1 MKKKL
6 FLLLYLLFTA
16 LITNATHDST
26 LVRVCTVNR
35 DGDISIE
42 QYSEHYIIE
51 YDSAGNRT
59 LFEGGYMSYLY
70 TYDSLNNK
78 TSETLF
84 HPSNGGRVYESR
96 IFYSWNINQ
105 LTQKIQQGWQT
116 NSWVNSGKTDY
127 FYSSNGFDSLQIHY
141 IWSGQ
146 TWIISRYDNFYYP
159 TGNALL
165 KCDSVFN
172 LNPFDSTFY
181 LSEIDS
187 LIFDANNHILKNI
200 RAYYS
205 DGIYSSNQINS
216 YTYDSNGYQLSD
228 SSSSNGD
235 VYYITLTNYDAQGR
249 LLFRSG
255 ECFGCGQGQTS
266 YFYDAYGRLIH
277 TSGSGVSMGGMTTTS
292 ECDVYSTE
300 IVGPSVIC
308 ENSVATLNADS
319 GYISYEWSTGE
330 TTQSITIS
338 QPGTFSVTLTDI
350 LGILTPSAPFTITQT
365 YGAVAPHG
373 TDSTVFSC
381 RNNSVRLEVPYD
393 SHYSYLWLFSN
404 DNQTFQ
410 PASLTYPTSPL
421 IFLRGADSSGC
432 YRLMVTSGC
441 DVDTSSATCI
451 QFSPDSSATITATG
465 GITDQ
470 YGRLNVCSGD
480 TITLTASQGFSY
492 SWIPYSEITRSIYV
506 TAPGTYSVNVYDS
519 SGCYSTSSISVSG
532 VYPSFYS
539 SIQIL
544 PIDSGIILQPPYSPL
559 TFNFSW
565 FYNGDTIPA
574 FHADTL
580 FSPATG
586 YYNVILASNTVC
598 NELAYSNYLY
608 YNQDSILVQ
617 AGADQQLC
625 FGNNYTFYF
634 NSPTVIHG
642 TPPYSYEW
650 SSSGI
655 VISTNPFISQRVD
668 SLSPGQEY
676 FYVIK
681 VTDANGFS
689 GRDTIK
695 VFVAPIPAAP
705 IVTILNNDTICND
718 QQLVTVRVTPYPT
731 TVSYQVNYPPPGCY
745 ANFNYDLISFHCA
758 GTYTL
763 KYTLNGC
770 RSQNSIPIV
779 VNSFPDALPTTI
791 SRSGDPTFCYGD
803 SILLTVQNNNYANI
817 QWTFNYNNLPGE
829 NSEFLTAD
837 HYGYFNVEVTDNN
850 GCKYSPNG
858 VFVTADTSYH
868 ISIDHSLPS
877 VICDNDS
884 VKLSFD
890 ATLYSGYF
898 LQWKKNN
905 YSIIN
910 ANDTVLYVK
919 ETGNYSLT
927 IYAPGDSCAG
937 SSQSVFIQ
945 TRQLPTVTIDQNV
958 NTLIANTTAWNY
970 QWYNDGNI
978 LLGDTNNLINISSN
992 GFYQVVVTDYHGCS
1006 AAEEKVVNC
1015 GATFSINNVSC
1026 HGSCAGNITAQLSGI
1041 SPFTVQW
1048 SNGDNG
1054 ILADSLCALQ
1064 YEAIIIDSTGCIDTL
1079 NVNITEPTLLIA
1091 TTTSDTALCYDQ
1103 CLTVNANVTGGTSP
1117 YNFLWCDGS
1126 ILSSAEFCNNINCQ
1140 VLISDANGCTLPVQT
1155 FSINIPDTL
1164 LINATVSDTR
1174 CVGCSNG
1181 EIALSF
1187 IGGTSPYYV
1196 TWQPAVGSINNDTI
1210 TGLPAGT
1217 YTITV
1222 SDSNNCTASTTL
1234 IVLDDPLYTPS
1245 IKAKPIAEI
1254 FPNPV
1259 HSLLHIKLDEPAEI
1273 ILIDMW
1279 GRKLFSKDLVR
1290 GESVLDVSSF
1300 TQGVYFVKVRGSYKV
1315 ELTRLVME

>member
-1 MKKKL
+1 MKKKF
-6 FLLLYLLFTA
+6 FLVLYLLFTA

-26 LVRVCTVNR
+26 LVRVCTMNH
-35 DGDISIE
+35 DGDISSE
-42 QYSEHYIIE
+42 QYSEHYILE

-59 LFEGGYMSYLY
+59 LFEGGYMSYLN

-78 TSETLF
+78 TSEILF
-84 HPSNGGRVYESR
+84 HPSNGGRVYDSR
-96 IFYSWNINQ
+96 ILYSWNINQ
-105 LTQKIQQGWQT
+105 LTQKIQQGWQS

-141 IWSGQ
+141 TWNSQ
-146 TWIISRYDNFYYP
+146 AWIINRYDHFYYP
-159 TGNALL
+159 AGNAGL

-172 LNPFDSTFY
+172 INPFDSTFY

-187 LIFDANNHILKNI
+187 LVFDANNHILKNI

-205 DGIYSSNQINS
+205 DGNYSSNQINS

-228 SSSSNGD
+228 SSSSNGE
-235 VYYITLTNYDAQGR
+235 VYYTTLTNYDAQGR
-249 LLFRSG
+249 LLFQLG

-277 TSGSGVSMGGMTTTS
+277 ISGLGISMGGMTTSS

-308 ENSVATLNADS
+308 ENSVATLSADS
-319 GYISYEWSTGE
+319 GYTSYVWSTGE
-330 TTQSITIS
+330 TTQSIIIS
-338 QPGTFSVTLTDI
+338 QPGTFSVTLTDS
-350 LGILTPSAPFTITQT
+350 LGILTPSAPFTVTQT

-381 RNNSVRLEVPYD
+381 RNNSVRLEAAYD
-393 SHYSYLWLFSN
+393 SHYSYLWLFSS
-404 DNQTFQ
+404 DNQTFHSASINY
-410 PASLTYPTSPL
+410 PASPL
-421 IFLRGADSSGC
+421 IVLRGADSSGC
-432 YRLMVTSGC
+432 YRLIVTSGC
-441 DVDTSSATCI
+441 DVDTSSTTCI
-451 QFSPDSSATITATG
+451 QFSPDSSATITVTG

-470 YGRLNVCSGD
+470 YGRVNVCSGD
-480 TITLTASQGFSY
+480 TITLTASQGFLY

-506 TAPGTYSVNVYDS
+506 TEPGTYSVNVYDS
-519 SGCYSTSSISVSG
+519 SGCYSTSSFNVSG

-544 PIDSGIILQPPYSPL
+544 PIDSGIILQPPYSPQS
-559 TFNFSW
+559 FNFSW

-580 FSPATG
+580 FAPAAG

-608 YNQDSILVQ
+608 FNQDSVLVQ
-617 AGADQQLC
+617 AGADQHLC
-625 FGNNYTFYF
+625 FGNNYMFIL
-634 NSPTVIHG
+634 NSPIVIHG

-650 SSSGI
+650 SSSGN
-655 VISTNPFISQRVD
+655 VISTNPLISQRVD

-676 FYVIK
+676 YYVIK
-681 VTDANGFS
+681 VTDANGFT

-705 IVTILNNDTICND
+705 IVTILNNDTICNN
-718 QQLVTVRVTPYPT
+718 QQLVTVRVTPYPNT
-731 TVSYQVNYPPPGCY
+731 FNYQVNYSPPGCY
-745 ANFNYDLISFHCA
+745 ANINYDLISLHCA
-758 GTYTL
+758 GTYTI

-770 RSQNSIPIV
+770 PSQNAIPIV

-817 QWTFNYNNLPGE
+817 QWTYNSNNLPGE
-829 NSEFLTAD
+829 NSEFFTAD
-837 HYGYFNVEVTDNN
+837 HTGYFNVEVTDSN
-850 GCKYSPNG
+850 GCKYWPNG
-858 VFVTADTSYH
+858 VFIEADTSYH

-890 ATLYSGYF
+890 ATLYPGYF

-910 ANDTVLYVK
+910 ANDTVLFVK

-958 NTLIANTTAWNY
+958 NTLIANTSAWNY

-978 LLGDTNNLINISSN
+978 LLGDTASVIDISSN

-1006 AAEEKVVNC
+1006 ATAEKLVNC
-1015 GATFSINNVSC
+1015 GATFNINNVSC
-1026 HGSCAGNITAQLSGI
+1026 NGSCDGNITAQLSGI

-1048 SNGDNG
+1048 DNADTG
-1054 ILADSLCALQ
+1054 IFADSLCAMQ
-1064 YEAIIIDSTGCIDTL
+1064 YEAIIMDSTGCTDTL
-1079 NVNITEPTLLIA
+1079 NVNVTEPSLL
-1091 TTTSDTALCYDQ
+1091 TTTISIDTSLCYNQ
-1103 CLTVNANVTGGTSP
+1103 CATVNAIVTGGTSP
-1117 YNFLWCDGS
+1117 YNYLWCDGS
-1126 ILSSAEFCNNINCQ
+1126 ILSFAELCNSINCQ
-1140 VLISDANGCTLPVQT
+1140 VLINDANGCTITGQT
-1155 FSINIPDTL
+1155 FNINIPDSI
-1164 LINATVSDTR
+1164 LINATVFGTR

-1181 EIALSF
+1181 EIALTF
-1187 IGGTSPYYV
+1187 TGGTPPYNV
-1196 TWQPAVGSINNDTI
+1196 TWQPVIGSITNDTI

-1217 YTITV
+1217 YTIII
-1222 SDSNNCTASTTL
+1222 SDNNNCSASKTL
-1234 IVLDDPLYTPS
+1234 IVLDDPLNTPS
-1245 IKAKPIAEI
+1245 IKALSSADI
-1254 FPNPV
+1254 FPNPAHFV
-1259 HSLLHIKLDEPAEI
+1259 LNIILNERAEI
-1273 ILIDMW
+1273 ILIDMC
-1279 GRKLFSKDLVR
+1279 GRKLFSKELVR
-1290 GESVLDVSSF
+1290 GESILDVSSF
-1300 TQGVYFVKVRGSYKV
+1300 NQGVYFVKVRGVNKV
-1315 ELTRLVME
+1315 EMIRVVLE

>member
-1 MKKKL
+1 MKKKF
-6 FLLLYLLFTA
+6 FLLLFLLFTA
-16 LITNATHDST
+16 LISNATQDST
-26 LVRVCTVNR
+26 LVYVCIKNY
-35 DGDISIE
+35 DGDTAFE

-59 LFEGGYMSYLY
+59 LFEGGYMSYIY
-70 TYDSLNNK
+70 TYDSLNHK
-78 TSETLF
+78 TSEILF

-105 LTQKIQQGWQT
+105 LTQKIQQGWQS

-127 FYSSNGFDSLQIHY
+127 FYFSNGFDSLQIY
-141 IWSGQ
+141 YTWNGLA
-146 TWIISRYDNFYYP
+146 WIINRYDHFYYP
-159 TGNALL
+159 AGNAGL
-165 KCDSVFN
+165 KCDSIFN
-172 LNPFDSTFY
+172 INPFDSTFY
-181 LSEIDS
+181 HSEIDS
-187 LIFDANNHILKNI
+187 LVFDANGHILKNI

-205 DGIYSSNQINS
+205 GGIYSSDQVES
-216 YTYDSNGYQLSD
+216 YTYDANGYQLSD
-228 SSSSNGD
+228 SSSSNGE

-255 ECFGCGQGQTS
+255 ECFGCGQGETS

-277 TSGSGVSMGGMTTTS
+277 TSGSGTSMGGMTTTS

-308 ENSVATLNADS
+308 ENSVATLSADS
-319 GYISYEWSTGE
+319 GYTSYVWSTGD
-330 TTQSITIS
+330 TTQSIIIS
-338 QPGTFSVTLTDI
+338 QPGTFSVTLTDS
-350 LGILTPSAPFTITQT
+350 LGILTPSAPFTVTQT

-381 RNNSVRLEVPYD
+381 RNNSVKLEATYD
-393 SHYSYLWLFSN
+393 SHYSYLWLFSS
-404 DNQTFQ
+404 DNQTFHR
-410 PASLTYPTSPL
+410 ASFNNPTYPI

-441 DVDTSSATCI
+441 DVDTSSTTCI
-451 QFSPDSSATITATG
+451 QFSPDSPATITATG

-470 YGRLNVCSGD
+470 YGRLNVCLGD
-480 TITLTASQGFSY
+480 TITLTASPGFSY
-492 SWIPYSEITRSIYV
+492 SWIPYSEITQSIYA
-506 TAPGTYSVNVYDS
+506 TEPGTYSVNVYDS
-519 SGCYSTSSISVSG
+519 SGCYSTASFSVSG

-559 TFNFSW
+559 AFNFSW

-580 FSPATG
+580 FAPDAG

-598 NELAYSNYLY
+598 NELASSNYLY
-608 YNQDSILVQ
+608 YNQDSVLVQ
-617 AGADQQLC
+617 AGDDKHVC
-625 FGNNYTFYF
+625 FGNNYIFYF
-634 NSPTVIHG
+634 NSPIVTNG

-650 SSSGI
+650 SSSGS

-676 FYVIK
+676 YYIIK

-695 VFVAPIPAAP
+695 VFVAPVPAAP
-705 IVTILNNDTICND
+705 IVTILNNDTICNN
-718 QQLVTVRVTPYPT
+718 QQLVTVRVTPYPNNFN
-731 TVSYQVNYPPPGCY
+731 YQVNYSPPGCY
-745 ANFNYDLISFHCA
+745 ANFNYDLISFHCS
-758 GTYTL
+758 GTYTI

-817 QWTFNYNNLPGE
+817 QWTYSSHNLPGE
-829 NSEFLTAD
+829 NSEFLIAD
-837 HYGYFNVEVTDNN
+837 HSGYFNVTVTDSN

-858 VFVTADTSYH
+858 VYVEADTSYH
-868 ISIDHSLPS
+868 ITIDHSLPS

-890 ATLYSGYF
+890 ATSYSGYF

-905 YSIIN
+905 HSIIN

-945 TRQLPTVTIDQNV
+945 IRQLPTVTIDQNV
-958 NTLIANTTAWNY
+958 NTLIAITSAWNY

-978 LLGDTNNLINISSN
+978 LLGDTASVIDISSN

-1006 AAEEKVVNC
+1006 ATADKLVNC
-1015 GATFSINNVSC
+1015 GAIFNINNVSC
-1026 HGSCAGNITAQLSGI
+1026 NGSCDGNITAQLSGI

-1048 SNGDNG
+1048 GNGDTG
-1054 ILADSLCALQ
+1054 IFADSLCAMQ
-1064 YEAIIIDSTGCIDTL
+1064 YEAIIMDFTGCTDTL
-1079 NVNITEPTLLIA
+1079 NVNITEPTLLTA
-1091 TTTSDTALCYDQ
+1091 TTLSDTALCYDQ
-1103 CLTVNANVTGGTSP
+1103 CVTVNAIVTGGTSP
-1117 YNFLWCDGS
+1117 YNYLWCDGS
-1126 ILSSAEFCNNINCQ
+1126 TQSFAEFCNSINCQ
-1140 VLISDANGCTLPVQT
+1140 VLINDTNGCTLPGQS
-1155 FSINIPDTL
+1155 FSINIPDTI
-1164 LINATVSDTR
+1164 LINATVFGTR
-1174 CVGCSNG
+1174 CASCSNG
-1181 EIALSF
+1181 EIVLTF
-1187 IGGTSPYYV
+1187 TGGISPYNV
-1196 TWQPAVGSINNDTI
+1196 TWQPAVGSITNDTI

-1217 YTITV
+1217 YTIIV
-1222 SDSNNCTASTTL
+1222 NDSNNCSASTTL
-1234 IVLDDPLYTPS
+1234 IVLDDPLSAPS
-1245 IKAKPIAEI
+1245 INAKPIAEI
-1254 FPNPV
+1254 FPNPA
-1259 HSLLHIKLDEPAEI
+1259 HSVLHIKLNEPAEI
-1273 ILIDMW
+1273 ILIDMC

-1290 GESVLDVSSF
+1290 GESILDVTSF
-1300 TQGVYFVKVRGSYKV
+1300 TQGVYFVKVRGANKV
-1315 ELTRLVME
+1315 ELVRLVME